1 MAKKDKLISEALS
14 KIDMAQAMAD
24 KVLIILDLI
33 QSNKSYPL
41 DLNAMSFLMNILKS
55 LGVSF
60 DVIEEWL
67 TNFLV
72 YVIPTLEL
80 STKAYLLSNL
90 KNMVG
95 CSTDPRIPEKYR
107 KKHKSQDD
115 TESSQERGID
125 IDIESIDYLDKLSIS
140 PLSDNGKGLYFG
152 LDGINDSYK
161 FARADDFDAFLWF
174 VIHKGKFPNSS
185 IVKLDDN
192 NNLILGNHKT
202 TKNYKG
208 SLLSS
213 LEVTY
218 NEDDP
223 STILLGNTF
232 QYESGRTISM
242 CIDIK
247 YNDKGKILN
256 NTIVPISDDWSSV
269 NWYTR
274 RANYFTKNIIGDKAS
289 KISAKRDYSKEIPIC
304 NIQYIDQGSTDSP
317 VIGTVNN
324 KLRFTILPKPL
335 VYINPKELTIKKIL
349 FNENG
354 DFDKNGKYTLSDTKF
369 DEIFKKEKSKDFEF
383 NEGKSKADVIRS
395 MYECYKGLTIYEFNY
410 DLIMGMKL
418 FDARS
423 IVSALFDTLQNAS
436 LGLSVGLEERHQEST
451 DTIKEIIKNIINTD
465 DSTVNDCYHTFSNER
480 YNMLLSNTANKR
492 LNRTD
497 KFYDAKQILYA
508 SLSGD
513 TVNEEEVLHRAI
525 TQAKVTVTEGSDG
538 SDEYGIANNFIFS
551 LLNNLIT
558 AIVQSLLS
566 PKLLMVIVVNQSMMG
581 GGKWEKF
588 NFSNLFK
595 ALQDIIVGIVKEVKD
610 LIIDKLWKL
619 VATRLDPLITITSDE
634 IVKEQLDSYAD
645 VLREIMKYAPYI
657 FHFIGGQRQDTK
669 IDDVDYADIDI
680 PSENNQDTP
689 NTNNC

>member
-33 QSNKSYPL
+33 QSNKSYPI
-41 DLNAMSFLMNILKS
+41 DQNAMSFLMKILKS

-185 IVKLDDN
+185 IVKLDEN
-192 NNLILGNHKT
+192 NNLILGSHKT

-218 NEDDP
+218 SENDP

-465 DSTVNDCYHTFSNER
+465 DSTVNDCYHTFSNDR

-497 KFYDAKQILYA
+497 KFYDAKQILSA

>member
-41 DLNAMSFLMNILKS
+41 DLNAMSFLMDILKS

-140 PLSDNGKGLYFG
+140 PLSDNGKCLYFG

-185 IVKLDDN
+185 IVKLDKN
-192 NNLILGNHKT
+192 NNLILGNHRT

-218 NEDDP
+218 NENDP

-465 DSTVNDCYHTFSNER
+465 DSTVNDCYHTFSNDR

-497 KFYDAKQILYA
+497 KFYDAKQILSA

-619 VATRLDPLITITSDE
+619 VAIRLDPLITITSDE

-645 VLREIMKYAPYI
+645 VLREIMKYAPYV

>member
-41 DLNAMSFLMNILKS
+41 DQNAMSFLMKILKS

-185 IVKLDDN
+185 IVKLDEN
-192 NNLILGNHKT
+192 NNLILGSHKT

-218 NEDDP
+218 NENDP

-465 DSTVNDCYHTFSNER
+465 DSTVNDCYHTFSNDR

-497 KFYDAKQILYA
+497 KFYDAKQILSA

>member
-41 DLNAMSFLMNILKS
+41 DLNAMSFLMDILKS

-185 IVKLDDN
+185 IVKLDEN
-192 NNLILGNHKT
+192 NKLILGGHNT

-465 DSTVNDCYHTFSNER
+465 DSTVNDCYHTFSNDR

-497 KFYDAKQILYA
+497 KFYDAKQILSA

>member
-41 DLNAMSFLMNILKS
+41 DLNAMSFLMDILKS

-67 TNFLV
+67 TYFLV
-72 YVIPTLEL
+72 CVIPHLEL

-140 PLSDNGKGLYFG
+140 PLSDDGKGLYFG

-185 IVKLDDN
+185 IVKLDEN
-192 NNLILGNHKT
+192 NNLILGSHKT

-218 NEDDP
+218 NENDP

-247 YNDKGKILN
+247 YNDKGKILS

-274 RANYFTKNIIGDKAS
+274 RANYFTKNIIGDNES
-289 KISAKRDYSKEIPIC
+289 EISAKRDYSKEIPIC

-335 VYINPKELTIKKIL
+335 VYINTKELTIKKIL

-465 DSTVNDCYHTFSNER
+465 DSTINDCYHTFSNDR

-497 KFYDAKQILYA
+497 KFYDAKQILSA

>member
-41 DLNAMSFLMNILKS
+41 DLNAMSFLMDILKS

-185 IVKLDDN
+185 IVKLDEN
-192 NNLILGNHKT
+192 NNLILGSHKT

-218 NEDDP
+218 SEDDP

-304 NIQYIDQGSTDSP
+304 NIQYIDQGSTDSL

-369 DEIFKKEKSKDFEF
+369 NEIFKKEKSKDFEF

-465 DSTVNDCYHTFSNER
+465 DSTVNDCYHTFSNDR

-497 KFYDAKQILYA
+497 KFYDAKQILST

>member
-41 DLNAMSFLMNILKS
+41 DLNAMSFLMDILKS

-185 IVKLDDN
+185 IVKLDEN
-192 NNLILGNHKT
+192 NNLILGSHKT

-218 NEDDP
+218 NENDP

-354 DFDKNGKYTLSDTKF
+354 DSDKNGKYTLSDTKF

-465 DSTVNDCYHTFSNER
+465 DSTVNDCYHTFSNDR

-492 LNRTD
+492 LNRSD
-497 KFYDAKQILYA
+497 KFYDAKQILSA

>member
-41 DLNAMSFLMNILKS
+41 DLNAMSFLMDILKS

-185 IVKLDDN
+185 IVKLDEN
-192 NNLILGNHKT
+192 NNLILGSHKT

-218 NEDDP
+218 NENDP

-465 DSTVNDCYHTFSNER
+465 DSTVNDCYHTFSNDR

-497 KFYDAKQILYA
+497 KFYDAKQILSA

>member
-41 DLNAMSFLMNILKS
+41 DLNAMSFLMDILKS

-185 IVKLDDN
+185 IVKLDEN

-465 DSTVNDCYHTFSNER
+465 DSTVNDCYHTFSNDR

-497 KFYDAKQILYA
+497 KFYDAKQILSA

>member
-41 DLNAMSFLMNILKS
+41 DLNAMSFLMDILKS

-185 IVKLDDN
+185 IVKLDEN
-192 NNLILGNHKT
+192 NNLILGSHKT

-218 NEDDP
+218 NENDP

-289 KISAKRDYSKEIPIC
+289 KIGAKRDYSKEIPIC

-497 KFYDAKQILYA
+497 KFYDAKQILSA

>member
-41 DLNAMSFLMNILKS
+41 DQNAMSFLMKILKS

-107 KKHKSQDD
+107 KKHKSQDE

-192 NNLILGNHKT
+192 NNLILGSHKT

-497 KFYDAKQILYA
+497 KFYDAKQILSA

-619 VATRLDPLITITSDE
+619 VAIRLDPLITITSDE

-645 VLREIMKYAPYI
+645 VLREIMKYAPYV

>member
-192 NNLILGNHKT
+192 NNLILGSHKT

-218 NEDDP
+218 SDDDP

-497 KFYDAKQILYA
+497 KFYDAKQILSA

>member
-41 DLNAMSFLMNILKS
+41 DLNAMSFLMDILKS

-72 YVIPTLEL
+72 CVIPTLEL

-185 IVKLDDN
+185 IVKLDNN

-274 RANYFTKNIIGDKAS
+274 RANYFTKNIIGDKES

-497 KFYDAKQILYA
+497 KFYDAKQILSA

>member
-41 DLNAMSFLMNILKS
+41 DLNAMSFLMDILKS

-67 TNFLV
+67 TNFIV

-140 PLSDNGKGLYFG
+140 PLSDDGKGLYFG

-185 IVKLDDN
+185 IVKLDEN
-192 NNLILGNHKT
+192 NNLILGSHKT

-218 NEDDP
+218 SEDDP

-369 DEIFKKEKSKDFEF
+369 DEIFKKAKSKDFEF

-465 DSTVNDCYHTFSNER
+465 DSTVNDCYHTFSNDR

-497 KFYDAKQILYA
+497 KFYDAKQILSA

>member
-41 DLNAMSFLMNILKS
+41 DQNAMSFLMKILKS

-185 IVKLDDN
+185 IVKLDEN
-192 NNLILGNHKT
+192 NNLILGSHKT

-218 NEDDP
+218 NENDP

-335 VYINPKELTIKKIL
+335 VYINPKKLTIKKIL

-369 DEIFKKEKSKDFEF
+369 NEIFKKEKSKDFEF

-465 DSTVNDCYHTFSNER
+465 DSTVNDCYHTFSNDR

-497 KFYDAKQILYA
+497 KFYDAKQILSA

>member
-41 DLNAMSFLMNILKS
+41 DLNAMSFLMDILKS

-185 IVKLDDN
+185 IVKLDKN

-218 NEDDP
+218 NENDP

-335 VYINPKELTIKKIL
+335 VYINPKKLTIKKIL

-354 DFDKNGKYTLSDTKF
+354 DFDKNGKYTLSETKF

-383 NEGKSKADVIRS
+383 NKGKSKADVIRS

-465 DSTVNDCYHTFSNER
+465 DSTVNDCYHTFSNDR

-497 KFYDAKQILYA
+497 KFYDAKQILSA

-619 VATRLDPLITITSDE
+619 VAIRLDPLITITSDE

-645 VLREIMKYAPYI
+645 VLREIMKYAPYV

>member
-41 DLNAMSFLMNILKS
+41 DQNAMSFLMKILKR

-72 YVIPTLEL
+72 YVIPILEL

-185 IVKLDDN
+185 IVKLDEN
-192 NNLILGNHKT
+192 NNLILGGHKT

-218 NEDDP
+218 SDDDP

-335 VYINPKELTIKKIL
+335 VYINPKKLTIKKIL

-369 DEIFKKEKSKDFEF
+369 NEIFKKEKSKDFEF

-436 LGLSVGLEERHQEST
+436 LGLNVGLEERHQEST

-497 KFYDAKQILYA
+497 KFYDAKQILSA

-619 VATRLDPLITITSDE
+619 VAIRLDPLITITSDE

-645 VLREIMKYAPYI
+645 VLREIMKYATYV

-680 PSENNQDTP
+680 PSENNKDTP

>member
-24 KVLIILDLI
+24 KVLIILHLI
-33 QSNKSYPL
+33 QSNESYPL
-41 DLNAMSFLMNILKS
+41 DLNAMSFLRNILKS

-497 KFYDAKQILYA
+497 KFYDAKQILSA

>member
-41 DLNAMSFLMNILKS
+41 DLNAMSFLMDILKS

-185 IVKLDDN
+185 IVKLDEN

-232 QYESGRTISM
+232 QYESGRTVSM

-354 DFDKNGKYTLSDTKF
+354 DFDKNGKYTLSETKF

-465 DSTVNDCYHTFSNER
+465 DSTVNDCYHTFSNDR

-497 KFYDAKQILYA
+497 KFYDAKQILSA

-619 VATRLDPLITITSDE
+619 VAIRLDPLITITSDE

-645 VLREIMKYAPYI
+645 VLREIMKYAPYV
-657 FHFIGGQRQDTK
+657 FHFIGGRRQDTK

>member
-185 IVKLDDN
+185 IVKLDKN

-369 DEIFKKEKSKDFEF
+369 NEIFKKEKSKDFEF

-497 KFYDAKQILYA
+497 KFYDAKQILSA

-645 VLREIMKYAPYI
+645 VLREIMKYAPYV

-680 PSENNQDTP
+680 PSENNKDTP

>member
-185 IVKLDDN
+185 IVKLDKN

-335 VYINPKELTIKKIL
+335 VYINPKKLTIKKIL

-410 DLIMGMKL
+410 DFIMGMKL

-497 KFYDAKQILYA
+497 KFYDAKQILSA

-566 PKLLMVIVVNQSMMG
+566 PKLLIVIVVNQSMMG

>member
-185 IVKLDDN
+185 IVKLDEN
-192 NNLILGNHKT
+192 NNLILGSHKT

-335 VYINPKELTIKKIL
+335 VYINPKKLTIKKIL

-369 DEIFKKEKSKDFEF
+369 NEIFKKEKSKDFEF

-436 LGLSVGLEERHQEST
+436 LGLNVGLEERHQEST

-465 DSTVNDCYHTFSNER
+465 DSTVNDCYHTFSNDR

-497 KFYDAKQILYA
+497 KFYDAKQILSA

>member
-152 LDGINDSYK
+152 LDGISDSYK

-192 NNLILGNHKT
+192 DNLILGNHKT

-497 KFYDAKQILYA
+497 KFYDAKQILSA

>member
-41 DLNAMSFLMNILKS
+41 DLNAMSFLMDILKS

-185 IVKLDDN
+185 IVKLDKN

-383 NEGKSKADVIRS
+383 NKGKSKADVIRS

-451 DTIKEIIKNIINTD
+451 DTIKEIIKNTINTD

-497 KFYDAKQILYA
+497 KFYDAKQILSA

>member
-369 DEIFKKEKSKDFEF
+369 NEIIKKEKSKDFEF

-497 KFYDAKQILYA
+497 KFYDAKQILSA

-588 NFSNLFK
+588 DFSNLFK

-645 VLREIMKYAPYI
+645 VLREIMKYAPYV

>member
-41 DLNAMSFLMNILKS
+41 DLNAMSFLMDILKS

-185 IVKLDDN
+185 IVKLDEN
-192 NNLILGNHKT
+192 NNLILGSHKT

-218 NEDDP
+218 NENDP

-497 KFYDAKQILYA
+497 KFYDAKQILSA

-566 PKLLMVIVVNQSMMG
+566 PKLLMIIVVNQSMMG

>member
-41 DLNAMSFLMNILKS
+41 DLNAMSFLMDILKS

-497 KFYDAKQILYA
+497 KFYDAKQILSA

-538 SDEYGIANNFIFS
+538 SDEYGIANNFMFS

-645 VLREIMKYAPYI
+645 VLREIMKYAPYV

>member
-41 DLNAMSFLMNILKS
+41 DLNAMSFLMDILKS

-185 IVKLDDN
+185 IVKLDEN
-192 NNLILGNHKT
+192 NNLILGSHKT

-218 NEDDP
+218 SDDDP

-335 VYINPKELTIKKIL
+335 VYINPKKLTIKKIL

-369 DEIFKKEKSKDFEF
+369 NEIFKKGQSKDFEF

-436 LGLSVGLEERHQEST
+436 LGLNVGLEERHQEST

-465 DSTVNDCYHTFSNER
+465 DSTVNDCYHTFSNDR

-497 KFYDAKQILYA
+497 KFYDAKQILSA

-619 VATRLDPLITITSDE
+619 VAIRLDPLITITSDE

-645 VLREIMKYAPYI
+645 VLREIMKYAPYV

>member
-41 DLNAMSFLMNILKS
+41 DLNAMSFLMDILKS

-72 YVIPTLEL
+72 YVIPVLEL
-80 STKAYLLSNL
+80 STKAYILSNL

-185 IVKLDDN
+185 IVKLDEN
-192 NNLILGNHKT
+192 NKLILGGHNT

-354 DFDKNGKYTLSDTKF
+354 DFDKNGKYKLSDTKF

-383 NEGKSKADVIRS
+383 KEGKSKADVIRS

-465 DSTVNDCYHTFSNER
+465 DSTVNDCYHTFSNDR

-497 KFYDAKQILYA
+497 KFYDAKQILSA

>member
-185 IVKLDDN
+185 IVKLDKN
-192 NNLILGNHKT
+192 NNLVLGNHKT

-497 KFYDAKQILYA
+497 KFYDAKQILSA

-566 PKLLMVIVVNQSMMG
+566 PKLLMIIVVNQSMMG

-645 VLREIMKYAPYI
+645 VLREIMKYAPYV

>member
-41 DLNAMSFLMNILKS
+41 DLNAMSFLMDILKS

-72 YVIPTLEL
+72 YVIPVLEL

-185 IVKLDDN
+185 IVKLDKN
-192 NNLILGNHKT
+192 NNLILGNHRT

-497 KFYDAKQILYA
+497 KFYDAKQILSA

-645 VLREIMKYAPYI
+645 VLREIMKYAPYV

>member
-41 DLNAMSFLMNILKS
+41 DLNAMSFLMDILKS

-185 IVKLDDN
+185 IVKLDEN
-192 NNLILGNHKT
+192 NNLILGSHKT

-218 NEDDP
+218 NENDP

-497 KFYDAKQILYA
+497 KFYDAKQILSA

>member
-41 DLNAMSFLMNILKS
+41 DLNAMSFLMDILKS

-185 IVKLDDN
+185 IVKLDEN
-192 NNLILGNHKT
+192 NNLILGSHKT

-218 NEDDP
+218 NENDP

-465 DSTVNDCYHTFSNER
+465 DSTINDCYHTFSNDR

-497 KFYDAKQILYA
+497 KFYDAKQILSA

>member
-41 DLNAMSFLMNILKS
+41 DLNAMSFLMDILKS

-107 KKHKSQDD
+107 KKHKSQDE

-125 IDIESIDYLDKLSIS
+125 IDIESIDYLDKLSVS

-185 IVKLDDN
+185 IVKLDEN
-192 NNLILGNHKT
+192 NNLILGSHKT

-218 NEDDP
+218 NENDP

-369 DEIFKKEKSKDFEF
+369 NEIFKKEKSKDFEF

-465 DSTVNDCYHTFSNER
+465 DSTVNDCYHTFSNDR

-497 KFYDAKQILYA
+497 KFYDAKQILSA

-566 PKLLMVIVVNQSMMG
+566 PKLLMIIVVNQSMMG

>member
-41 DLNAMSFLMNILKS
+41 DLNAMSFLMDILKS

-185 IVKLDDN
+185 IVKLDKN

-335 VYINPKELTIKKIL
+335 VYINPKKLTIKKIL

-497 KFYDAKQILYA
+497 KFYDAKQILSA

-538 SDEYGIANNFIFS
+538 SDEYGIANNFMFS

>member
-41 DLNAMSFLMNILKS
+41 DRNAMSFLMNILKR

-497 KFYDAKQILYA
+497 KFYDAKQILSA

>member
-41 DLNAMSFLMNILKS
+41 DLNAMSFLMDILKS

-185 IVKLDDN
+185 IVKLDEN
-192 NNLILGNHKT
+192 NNLILGSHKT

-335 VYINPKELTIKKIL
+335 VYINPKKLTIKKIL

-369 DEIFKKEKSKDFEF
+369 DEIFKKGQSKDFEF

-436 LGLSVGLEERHQEST
+436 LGLNVGLEERHQEST

-497 KFYDAKQILYA
+497 KFYDAKQILSA

-619 VATRLDPLITITSDE
+619 VAIRLDPLITITSDE

-645 VLREIMKYAPYI
+645 VLREIMKYAPYV

>member
-41 DLNAMSFLMNILKS
+41 DLNAMSFLMDILKS

-185 IVKLDDN
+185 IVKLDEN
-192 NNLILGNHKT
+192 NNLILGSHKT

-335 VYINPKELTIKKIL
+335 VYINTKELTIKKIL

-465 DSTVNDCYHTFSNER
+465 DSTVNDCYHTFSNDR

-497 KFYDAKQILYA
+497 KFYDAKQILSA